1 MIYLDNAAT
10 TPVDPDVLD
19 AMLPFFTTC
28 YGNPSSNHGCGLS
41 ARKAVDQA
49 RSLVAATLGASSKD
63 ITFTSGASEAN
74 NLVIKGI
81 RECVPD
87 QKLHFITTSIEH
99 KAVLEPMR
107 CLVREGHDVTFLAVD
122 SNGHVSPEDVRR
134 AIRSNT
140 ILCSVIWINNE
151 TGTVQPIHE
160 IGRVCREHGVFFHT
174 DATQGFG
181 KLPVN
186 VDNCFIDALSLS
198 AHKIYGP
205 KGVGALYHRPNTP
218 IVCQIAGGSQEDG
231 LRAGTLNVPGIVGL
245 AKATDICM
253 SNLETD
259 YDHLTHVSNMLIELL
274 QQAVPGFSLN
284 NNTQYRAP
292 WIINASF
299 EGVESTGLMN
309 SLSPEVCA
317 SRSSACSK
325 SDKPSYVLQA
335 MRVDPYKM
343 RCSLRLSPGRQTTEE
358 EIARAAE
365 LIAFNVGRLRGR
377 GAA

>member
-28 YGNPSSNHGCGLS
+28 YGNPSSNHGCGLA
-41 ARKAVDQA
+41 ARNAVDDA
-49 RSLVAATLGASSKD
+49 RAVVASALGASPKD

-81 RECVPD
+81 KQCVPD
-87 QKLHFITTSIEH
+87 QKLHFITTPIEH

-107 CLVREGHDVTFLAVD
+107 CLIREGHDVTFLPVD
-122 SNGHVSPEDVRR
+122 ANGHINPDDVRR
-134 AIRSNT
+134 AIRQNT

-160 IGRVCREHGVFFHT
+160 IGRICRERGVFFHT

-186 VDNCFIDALSLS
+186 VDEWFIDALSLS

-205 KGVGALYHRPNTP
+205 KGVGALYHRANTP

-253 SNLETD
+253 SNLQGD
-259 YDHLTHVSNMLIELL
+259 YDHLTHVSNLLIELL
-274 QQAVPGFSLN
+274 YQAVPGFSLN
-284 NNTQYRAP
+284 NDTQFRAP
-292 WIINASF
+292 WIINGHF
-299 EGVESTGLMN
+299 DGVDSTALMN
-309 SLSPEVCA
+309 SLSPDVCV

-325 SDKPSYVLQA
+325 SGKPSHVLQA
-335 MRVDPYKM
+335 MRLPPHKM
-343 RCSLRLSPGRQTTEE
+343 RCSVRMSPGRQTTEQ
-358 EIARAAE
+358 EIAEAAE